1 MGEGMTHHREIE
13 QRLAIER
20 AHDSDV
26 CIASLN
32 GRRVPVMDL
41 AELHGGGGVNIGP
54 REWCRPEPG
63 DAMRDPRTGH
73 IRLVVAVEDFR
84 MVWKRADEF
93 ARDKMR
99 RTCSIGIWR
108 EWCSRVKAE
117 SVEIDE

>member
-41 AELHGGGGVNIGP
+41 AELHGGEASISGLASGAVLSLVTRCETRGQGTSGSLSLSRIFAWCGSVLTNSHATRCGERAASEFGESGA
-54 REWCRPEPG
+54 RE
-63 DAMRDPRTGH
+63 
-73 IRLVVAVEDFR
+73 
-84 MVWKRADEF
+84 
-93 ARDKMR
+93 
-99 RTCSIGIWR
+99 
-108 EWCSRVKAE
+108 
-117 SVEIDE
+117 